1 MNSRELLRFSP
12 LTPQFFT
19 ILFTGIG
26 TIVLLLGHL
35 IIVSGWS
42 MASHDFSVKY
52 TEITN
57 HGQKTEKSV
66 KKSYNKVVQS
76 SGNSKTYR
84 CSACGG
90 RFTHDQ
96 DKGQTFEQWRDKK
109 IAKCKTAKGGKGGAK
124 SGCTV
129 IL

>member
-42 MASHDFSVKY
+42 MASHGFSVKY

-66 KKSYNKVVQS
+66 KKSYNKV
-76 SGNSKTYR
+76 
-84 CSACGG
+84 G
-90 RFTHDQ
+90 RT
-96 DKGQTFEQWRDKK
+96 GQWEFENVPLLGLRRALHPRPGQGPDVRTM
-109 IAKCKTAKGGKGGAK
+109 A
-124 SGCTV
+124 
-129 IL
+129 